1 MQKPVFFQKLRKL
14 DWFIIL
20 FVFLINGIGLLSLY
34 SQHQTG
40 EHFSFFE
47 RQTLFTLLG
56 IILIFLFAFFDYRVF
71 RDNSYLVLFL
81 YIACLISL
89 AGIFIFAPQI
99 RGVKSWYKIGPF
111 SFDPTEFTK
120 LILIILFA
128 KYFSQRHIE
137 MYRFYHI
144 VFSGIYLFFPVLLV
158 YLQPDLGSVL
168 IFILIWLGI
177 LITSG
182 IRVKHFLILSLVG
195 ILLCVFAWHFVLKEY
210 QKERIIS
217 FLFPEYKPLETGWS
231 QRQAKIALGN
241 GGLFGKGFK
250 KGSQVQHGFLPEPHT
265 DFIFAAIGEEFG
277 FITLFILLS
286 LYILLLGRIL
296 KVSFQAK
303 DNFARLFATGVGFWL
318 FFQLFIN
325 IGSNIGFLPI
335 IGLPLPFVSYGGSA
349 LLAFYIGIGLLESI
363 KLHSAFAT

>member
-1 MQKPVFFQKLRKL
+1 MWKSILLHKLRKL

-20 FVFLINGIGLLSLY
+20 IVLLINGIGLLSLY

-47 RQTLFTLLG
+47 RQALFTLFG
-56 IILIFLFAFFDYRVF
+56 IILMFLFTFFDYRVF
-71 RDNSYLVLFL
+71 RENSYLVFFL

-99 RGVKSWYKIGPF
+99 RGVRSWYKIGPF
-111 SFDPTEFTK
+111 SLDPTEFSK
-120 LILIILFA
+120 VILIILFA
-128 KYFSQRHIE
+128 KYFSQRHVE

-144 VFSGIYLFFPVLLV
+144 IFSGLYLFFPVILV

-177 LITSG
+177 LVTSG
-182 IRVKHFLILSLVG
+182 IRIKHFLILCFVG
-195 ILLCVFAWHFVLKEY
+195 ILLCVFAWHFVLKGY

-241 GGLFGKGFK
+241 GGLFGKGFG
-250 KGSQVQHGFLPEPHT
+250 KGSQVHHGFLPEPHT

-277 FITLFILLS
+277 FITLFMLLS
-286 LYILLLGRIL
+286 LYLLLLWRIS
-296 KVSFQAK
+296 KIAFQAK
-303 DNFARLFATGVGFWL
+303 DNFARLFAAGVGFWL
-318 FFQLFIN
+318 FFQLLIN
-325 IGSNIGFLPI
+325 VGSNIGLLPI
-335 IGLPLPFVSYGGSA
+335 IGLPLPFVSYGGSS
-349 LLAFYIGIGLLESI
+349 LIVLYITMGLLESI
-363 KLHSAFAT
+363 KLHSFQ

>member
-1 MQKPVFFQKLRKL
+1 MWRTFLFQKIKKL
-14 DWFIIL
+14 DWFLIL
-20 FVFLINGIGLLSLY
+20 FVLLINGIGLLSLY
-34 SQHQTG
+34 SQHRAG
-40 EHFSFFE
+40 NSFSFFE
-47 RQTLFTLLG
+47 RQTLFTVLG
-56 IILIFLFAFFDYRVF
+56 IILMFLFTFFDYRAF

-99 RGVKSWYKIGPF
+99 RGVRSWYKIGPF
-111 SFDPTEFTK
+111 SLDPTEFTK

-128 KYFSQRHIE
+128 KYFSQRHVE

-144 VFSGIYLFFPVLLV
+144 VFSGIYLFFPVMLV

-182 IRVKHFLILSLVG
+182 IRIKHFLILCLIG
-195 ILLCVFAWHFVLKEY
+195 ILLCVFAWHFILKEY

-217 FLFPEYKPLETGWS
+217 FLFPEFKPLETGWS

-241 GGLFGKGFK
+241 GGLFGKGFG
-250 KGSQVQHGFLPEPHT
+250 KGSQIQHGFLPEPHT

-277 FITLFILLS
+277 FITLFMLLL

-303 DNFARLFATGVGFWL
+303 DNFARLFATGVGFWF
-318 FFQLFIN
+318 FFQLLIN
-325 IGSNIGFLPI
+325 IGSNVGFLPI
-335 IGLPLPFVSYGGSA
+335 IGLPLPFVSYGGSS
-349 LLAFYIGIGLLESI
+349 LIVLYIAIGFLESI
-363 KLHSAFAT
+363 KLRSLQ